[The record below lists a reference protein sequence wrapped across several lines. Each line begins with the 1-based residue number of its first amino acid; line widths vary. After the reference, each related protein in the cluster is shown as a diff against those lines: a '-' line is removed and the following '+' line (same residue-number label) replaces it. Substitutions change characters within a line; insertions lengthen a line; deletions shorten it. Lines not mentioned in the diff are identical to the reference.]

1 MDQQYYINGEG
12 RDESGMRYF
21 RIALVNSAIT
31 VSAKTVVSEPGDI
44 HAALTNAGVN
54 CISAESKKAV
64 IEALQLY
71 QSARPSFRVATKI
84 GHFHKQFVLPQQVI
98 GPAKLQTVSVLSGL
112 DQAMVAKYRTK
123 GTLAEWQQQI
133 AKPATGNSRLVFAV
147 ALAFTGPTLR
157 FVKGPRT
164 GGFQISGAA
173 ETGKTTA
180 ATVAGSV
187 WGCHIGTERQ
197 EKGFAESWHTT
208 EGKVELTA
216 MAHNH
221 TLLIL
226 DETQRAGRTAAHRAQ
241 VISDLVFSL
250 AEGIER
256 ERLTNSKS
264 SRAWQ
269 TYFLSTSN
277 MTFSELAEAG
287 NIAIDDQHLGRMF
300 DIPCPPDSPHG
311 IYETVHDFAN
321 GEHLSDALKR
331 RSRLYFGTAGVEFAR
346 KVIASRNNDL
356 PALKKRVATYRA
368 RYRKALRRELRKVSL
383 RSLTRTASRFATV
396 YAAGRLA
403 IKFGILPWSR
413 EDLLA
418 AILECHLSGLRFQA
432 HRRISSEQNEA
443 ELRQKLIS
451 HLADSGSFVDLADG
465 RPMRIFDAVVD
476 PAGYVGTDAEAGWLY
491 LTAAKVR
498 SIIGEGPAAIS
509 LKRRLQSEGNLLRP
523 KQGGFVVQ
531 RKIYSGGKG
540 NENFAWVYAFNPA
553 LLEPPE

>member
-1 MDQQYYINGEG
+1 MDEQYYVDGEG
-12 RDESGMRYF
+12 RDETGLRYF
-21 RIALVNSAIT
+21 RIALPESAIT
-31 VSAKTVVSEPGDI
+31 VSAKTVVSEPGQI
-44 HAALTNAGVN
+44 FTALTNAGVN
-54 CISAESKKAV
+54 CISTESKKA
-64 IEALQLY
+64 IIDALQLF
-71 QSARPSFRVATKI
+71 QGAGASFQVTTKI
-84 GHFHKQFVLPQQVI
+84 GHFRKQFVLPEQVI
-98 GPAKLQTVSVLSGL
+98 GPAKLPTVSVLDGL

-123 GTLAEWQQQI
+123 GTLDEWQQQV
-133 AKPATGNSRLVFAV
+133 AKPVTGNSRLMFGG
-147 ALAFTGPTLR
+147 ALAFTGPILP

-187 WGCHIGTERQ
+187 WGCHVGTERQ

-208 EGKVELTA
+208 EGKAELTA
-216 MAHNH
+216 MAHNN

-241 VISDLVFSL
+241 VITDLAFSL

-256 ERLTNSKS
+256 ERLTNAKS

-287 NIAIDDQHLGRMF
+287 NVAIDDQHLGRMF

-321 GEHLSDALKR
+321 GERLSDALKR
-331 RSRLYFGTAGVEFAR
+331 RCRLYFGTAGLAFVRRVVAD
-346 KVIASRNNDL
+346 RNSDL
-356 PALKKRVATYRA
+356 PKLKKTLARYRA
-368 RYRKALRRELRKVSL
+368 RYRKALKRELRGTTL

-403 IKFGILPWSR
+403 IKYRILLW
-413 EDLLA
+413 EKEALLG
-418 AILECHLSGLRFQA
+418 AILDCHLSGLRLQA
-432 HRRISSEQNEA
+432 DRRALGEPSEG
-443 ELRQKLIS
+443 ELRRKLVAYLS
-451 HLADSGSFVDLADG
+451 DRHPFVDLAG
-465 RPMRIFDAVVD
+465 CRPTKGSDA
-476 PAGYVGTDAEAGWLY
+476 ATSAGGYVGTDEEEGWLY
-491 LTAAKVR
+491 LTARKV
-498 SIIGEGPAAIS
+498 SEVVGDGPNASS
-509 LKRRLQSEGNLLRP
+509 LKRRLQNEGNLRRS

-540 NENFAWVYAFNPA
+540 NENFAWVYAFSPA
-553 LLEPPE
+553 VLQRAE